1 MRLRNLRRTTHPRRA
16 AEQIAVAALRTGSA
30 TVWNLDIWDAE
41 SANPVVTRP
50 VAFGTINSA
59 TAVMARNH
67 NNGRIVVCGQTAPYY
82 SDDGGVTWNT
92 GTYTAAV
99 GTINSPAGKVE
110 YWDGFGFVFSN
121 AGSGTSTRILYSKD
135 GIRWNR
141 LLNVPNS
148 AGFFGLTATRLC
160 CFGANAGVFGSALL
174 ADIAAAWEGL
184 AATATINTAFTT
196 AVPDYGYVNAL
207 TVGDKQSTIGARSV
221 SAGNTEFT
229 MTTDGLILNNQQS
242 AASSVTTI
250 RGYVWSPELQ
260 CVVIINP
267 SNATVRMKTFAGALG
282 DAFEDTVSVTGNNL
296 SFSPQAIAK
305 SGGKYAVFGTGRV
318 AFGVGQNDV
327 GKTKKFTFANYTNT
341 TTGNYVSAVSLN

>member
-1 MRLRNLRRTTHPRRA
+1 MRLRNLRRANHPRRE

-30 TVWNLDIWDAE
+30 SVWNLDIWDAE
-41 SANPVVTRP
+41 SAVPTVTRQ
-50 VAFGTINSA
+50 VAFGLINSV
-59 TAVMARNH
+59 TAVMARNP
-67 NNGRIVVCGQTAPYY
+67 NNGRIVVCGQTLPYY
-82 SDDGGVTWNT
+82 SDDNGVTWT
-92 GTYTAAV
+92 AGTYTAAV

-121 AGSGTSTRILYSKD
+121 AGSGTSTRVLYSKD

-148 AGFFGLTATRLC
+148 AGNFALTATRLC
-160 CFGANAGVFGSALL
+160 CFGTNTGVYGSALL

-184 AATATINTAFTT
+184 AATANITTAFTAAT
-196 AVPDYGYVNAL
+196 PDYGYANAF
-207 TVGDKQSTIGARSV
+207 TFGNKVSAVGVRSV

-242 AASSVTTI
+242 AASSITTV

-260 CVVIINP
+260 CVVIANP
-267 SNATVRMKTFAGALG
+267 SNATVRLKTFAGDLQ
-282 DAFEDTVSVTGNNL
+282 DAFEDTVSVPGNNL
-296 SFSPQAIAK
+296 AFSPQAIAK
-305 SGGKYAVFGTGRV
+305 SGSKYAVFGTGRV
-318 AFGVGQNDV
+318 AFGTGQNDV
-327 GKTKKFTFANYTNT
+327 GDTKKFTFANYTNA